1 MSLPAHHPAGRPADR
16 SADRPADRADAL
28 RQRLIR
34 LIHVARRELRL
45 DEPTYRTVLQAAGG
59 AESTTAMNPRQL
71 QAVLDRLK
79 QAGFKVRA
87 PSGPQS
93 SALTSS
99 ARAAPDRR
107 QDTRRE
113 ALKVRALWLFLHHLG
128 AVRDPSERALAAY
141 VRRIGKVDDMH
152 WADGDRMLALIE
164 TLKKWAMRYLP
175 AAVATL
181 MAEVAEQHRRQPLD
195 AEQAQDAERAHSLLT
210 WQGFDAHW
218 EAFELLHRVLG
229 RPLPESTRGAR

>member
-16 SADRPADRADAL
+16 TDAL

-45 DEPTYRTVLQAAGG
+45 DGPTYRTLLQAAGG
-59 AESTTAMNPRQL
+59 AESTAAMNPRQL

-87 PSGPQS
+87 PSAGT
-93 SALTSS
+93 AS
-99 ARAAPDRR
+99 ARAAAPDRR

-195 AEQAQDAERAHSLLT
+195 AEQAQDAERAHALLT